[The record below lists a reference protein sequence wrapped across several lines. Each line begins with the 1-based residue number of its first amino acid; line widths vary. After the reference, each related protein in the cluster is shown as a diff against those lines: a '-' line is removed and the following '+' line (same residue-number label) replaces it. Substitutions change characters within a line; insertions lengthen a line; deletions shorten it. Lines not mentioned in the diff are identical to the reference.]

1 MTGLDEKMTKYLI
14 LLVLNL
20 ALLFS
25 ALAQNNKETNIYS
38 KVGTVDANGQKG
50 ICLQT
55 KNANLVMNTPVS
67 IVIRLDK
74 KPQKVLLA
82 IVEKKL
88 KESCLRDHAE
98 GGDDIEGKDYF
109 YSLTLRKKHTN
120 KKEMIFGIGVIRPAK
135 AIQIKNKL
143 ASVDLNKDGRLEYF
157 RSCTSNEGFN
167 FTIWTG
173 KPLQGKRIWHSYY
186 YVDFGTEADC
196 KKKDYEGH

>member
-1 MTGLDEKMTKYLI
+1 MTKALIQLI
-14 LLVLNL
+14 LILV
-20 ALLFS
+20 S
-25 ALAQNNKETNIYS
+25 ATFGLAQNNKETNIYS
-38 KVGTVDANGQKG
+38 KVGTVDSKGQKS

-55 KNANLVMNTPVS
+55 KNANLVKNTPIS

-98 GGDDIEGKDYF
+98 GGDDYQGKDYY
-109 YSLTLRKKHTN
+109 YSLRLKKKFAN
-120 KKEMIFGIGVIRPAK
+120 EQEMIFGIGVIQTTK
-135 AIQIKNKL
+135 AIQVKNKL

-157 RSCTSNEGFN
+157 RSCTTNEGGY

-173 KPLQGKRIWHSYY
+173 KPLQGKRIWRSYY
-186 YVDFGTEADC
+186 YVDYGTEADC

>member
-1 MTGLDEKMTKYLI
+1 MTKFLINLI
-14 LLVLNL
+14 LILV
-20 ALLFS
+20 S
-25 ALAQNNKETNIYS
+25 ATFGLAQNNKETNIYS
-38 KVGTVDANGQKG
+38 KVGTVDSKGQKS

-55 KNANLVMNTPVS
+55 KNANLVRNTPIS

-109 YSLTLRKKHTN
+109 YSLTLKKKHTN

-135 AIQIKNKL
+135 AIQIKNSL

-157 RSCTSNEGFN
+157 RSCTSNEGYN
-167 FTIWTG
+167 FTIWIG
-173 KPLQGKRIWHSYY
+173 KPLQGKRIWRSYY

-196 KKKDYEGH
+196 KKKDFEGSN

>member
-1 MTGLDEKMTKYLI
+1 MKKLLI
-14 LLVLNL
+14 LLISILM
-20 ALLFS
+20 AATFGWS
-25 ALAQNNKETNIYS
+25 QNIKKTNIYS
-38 KVGTVDANGQKG
+38 KVGTVDSKGQDS

-55 KNANLVMNTPVS
+55 KNAHLVKNMPVS

-82 IVEKKL
+82 IVGKKL

-98 GGDDIEGKDYF
+98 GGDDYQGKDHY
-109 YSLTLRKKHTN
+109 YSLKLKKKLAN
-120 KKEMIFGIGVIRPAK
+120 KQELIFGIGVIQPTK
-135 AIQIKNKL
+135 AIQVKNNL

-157 RSCTSNEGFN
+157 RSCTSNEGGH

-186 YVDFGTEADC
+186 YVDYGTEADC
-196 KKKDYEGH
+196 KKKDWQ

>member
-1 MTGLDEKMTKYLI
+1 MKKFLI
-14 LLVLNL
+14 LLILI
-20 ALLFS
+20 FMS
-25 ALAQNNKETNIYS
+25 EIFGLAQNTNIYS
-38 KVGTVDANGQKG
+38 KVGTVDSKGQDG

-55 KNANLVMNTPVS
+55 KNANLVKNTPVS

-82 IVEKKL
+82 IVGKKL

-98 GGDDIEGKDYF
+98 GGDDNQGKDYF
-109 YSLTLRKKHTN
+109 YSLKLMQKPVN
-120 KKEMIFGIGVIRPAK
+120 KSEMIFGIAVIQPART
-135 AIQIKNKL
+135 IQVNKNL

-157 RSCTSNEGFN
+157 RSCTSNEGYN

-186 YVDFGTEADC
+186 YVDYGTEADC
-196 KKKDYEGH
+196 RKKDWQ